1 MNAETNP
8 RSYQIIISTTF
19 ISLLGMPVI
28 GPVLPVLQD
37 VFTINNRD
45 IGWMIMSSYTLPA
58 LFFIPFTGYLADRF
72 GKKNILIP
80 SLFLFAVSGSLIS
93 LAQNADTVIVLR
105 FIQGLGGSAL
115 LTLSP
120 ALVPDLFQG
129 QERVKAMGYTGVTQG
144 IGAGL
149 LPMLGGLLASVTW
162 YLPFLTAVIGLP
174 IGLYLIIHL
183 KNVRPGV
190 LPKTGSYIRDA
201 YENLVNK
208 DVLQLCFF
216 TFGYVFIG
224 FGAFI
229 SYIPSYMNTTFNTG
243 TILIGI
249 IIATRTISGSIC
261 SAVLNK
267 ITTRFSSRTLLVF
280 SFVLLMLGMSAVPL
294 TGRIEAVVFLALAY
308 GAGFGIVRPLIQ
320 VLLFEISPENLR
332 ATFSSANGTALR
344 IAQTFSPLIAGLVV
358 AGLGF
363 QMLYYLAA
371 GLSFL
376 MVICCLLASPLLS
389 EKAIVEKNN

>member
-1 MNAETNP
+1 MNAQTNP

-190 LPKTGSYIRDA
+190 LPKTGTYIRDA

-332 ATFSSANGTALR
+332 STFSSANGTALR

-376 MVICCLLASPLLS
+376 MVIFCLLASPLLS

>member
-190 LPKTGSYIRDA
+190 LPKTGTYIQDA

-371 GLSFL
+371 ALSFL
-376 MVICCLLASPLLS
+376 MIICCLMASPLLS

>member
-1 MNAETNP
+1 MNAQTNP

-37 VFTINNRD
+37 VFAINNRD

-129 QERVKAMGYTGVTQG
+129 QETVNAMGYPGVTQG

-190 LPKTGSYIRDA
+190 LPKTGTYIRDA

-332 ATFSSANGTALR
+332 STFSSANGTALR

-376 MVICCLLASPLLS
+376 MVIFCLLASPLLS

>member
-1 MNAETNP
+1 MNAQTNP

-190 LPKTGSYIRDA
+190 LPKTGTYIRDA

-229 SYIPSYMNTTFNTG
+229 SYIPSYMNMTFNTG

-294 TGRIEAVVFLALAY
+294 TGRIEAVIFLALAY

-344 IAQTFSPLIAGLVV
+344 IAQTLSPLIAGLVV

-389 EKAIVEKNN
+389 EKAIVKKNN

>member
-149 LPMLGGLLASVTW
+149 LPMLGGLLAAVTW

-174 IGLYLIIHL
+174 IGLYLIIYL
-183 KNVRPGV
+183 KNVRPCV
-190 LPKTGSYIRDA
+190 LPKTGTYVRDA

-224 FGAFI
+224 FVAFI

-320 VLLFEISPENLR
+320 VHLFEISPENLR
-332 ATFSSANGTALR
+332 STFSSANGTALR

>member
-1 MNAETNP
+1 MNAENNP

-190 LPKTGSYIRDA
+190 LPKTGTYIRDA

-332 ATFSSANGTALR
+332 STFSSANGTALR

-376 MVICCLLASPLLS
+376 MVIFCLLASPLLS

>member
-1 MNAETNP
+1 MNAQTNP

-174 IGLYLIIHL
+174 IGLYLIIYL

-190 LPKTGSYIRDA
+190 LPKTGTYVRDA

-332 ATFSSANGTALR
+332 STFSSANGTALR

-376 MVICCLLASPLLS
+376 MVIFCLLASPLLS

>member
-1 MNAETNP
+1 MNAQTNP

-37 VFTINNRD
+37 VFAINNRD

-80 SLFLFAVSGSLIS
+80 SLFVFAISGSLIS

-105 FIQGLGGSAL
+105 FIQGLGGSTL

-190 LPKTGSYIRDA
+190 LPKTGTYIRDA

-229 SYIPSYMNTTFNTG
+229 SYIPSYMNMTFNTG

-294 TGRIEAVVFLALAY
+294 TGRIEAVIFLALAY

-344 IAQTFSPLIAGLVV
+344 IAQTLSPLIAGLVV

-389 EKAIVEKNN
+389 EKAIVKKNN

>member
-1 MNAETNP
+1 MNADPNP

-45 IGWMIMSSYTLPA
+45 IGWMIMSSYTFPA

-190 LPKTGSYIRDA
+190 LPKTGTYIRDA

>member
-174 IGLYLIIHL
+174 IGLYLIIYL

-190 LPKTGSYIRDA
+190 LPKTGTYVRDA

-332 ATFSSANGTALR
+332 STFSSANGTALR

-358 AGLGF
+358 AGHGF

-376 MVICCLLASPLLS
+376 MVIFCLLASPLLS

>member
-190 LPKTGSYIRDA
+190 LPKTGTYIRDA

>member
-190 LPKTGSYIRDA
+190 LPKTGTYIRDA

-332 ATFSSANGTALR
+332 STFSSANGTALR

-376 MVICCLLASPLLS
+376 MVIFCLLASPLLS

>member
-183 KNVRPGV
+183 KNVKPGV
-190 LPKTGSYIRDA
+190 LPKTGTYIRDA

-332 ATFSSANGTALR
+332 STFSSANGTALR

>member
-190 LPKTGSYIRDA
+190 LPKTGTYIRDA

-294 TGRIEAVVFLALAY
+294 TGRIEAVIFLALAY

-332 ATFSSANGTALR
+332 STFSSANGTALR

-376 MVICCLLASPLLS
+376 MVIFCLLASPLLS
-389 EKAIVEKNN
+389 EKAIVKKNN

>member
-190 LPKTGSYIRDA
+190 LPKTGTYIRDA

-243 TILIGI
+243 TILIGL

-294 TGRIEAVVFLALAY
+294 TGRIEAVIFLALAY

-344 IAQTFSPLIAGLVV
+344 IAQTLSPLIAGLVV

-389 EKAIVEKNN
+389 EKAIVKKNN

>member
-190 LPKTGSYIRDA
+190 LPKTGTYIRDA

-280 SFVLLMLGMSAVPL
+280 SFLLLMLGMSAVPL

-332 ATFSSANGTALR
+332 STFSSANGTALR

-376 MVICCLLASPLLS
+376 MIICCLLASPLLS

>member
-190 LPKTGSYIRDA
+190 LPKTGTYIRDA

-389 EKAIVEKNN
+389 EKAIVKKNN

>member
-174 IGLYLIIHL
+174 IGLYLIIYL

-190 LPKTGSYIRDA
+190 LPKTGTYVRDA

-208 DVLQLCFF
+208 DVFQLCFF

-376 MVICCLLASPLLS
+376 MVIFCLLASPLLS

>member
-190 LPKTGSYIRDA
+190 LPKTGTYIRDA

-371 GLSFL
+371 GLAFL

-389 EKAIVEKNN
+389 EKAIVKKNN

>member
-80 SLFLFAVSGSLIS
+80 SLFLFAVSGSFIS

-190 LPKTGSYIRDA
+190 LPKTGTYIRDA

>member
-80 SLFLFAVSGSLIS
+80 SLFVFSISGSLIS
-93 LAQNADTVIVLR
+93 LAQNADTVIILR

-183 KNVRPGV
+183 KNVKPGV
-190 LPKTGSYIRDA
+190 LPKTGTYIRDA

-332 ATFSSANGTALR
+332 STFSSANGTALR

>member
-93 LAQNADTVIVLR
+93 LAQNTDTVIVLR

-183 KNVRPGV
+183 KNVRLGV
-190 LPKTGSYIRDA
+190 LPKTGTYIRDA

-261 SAVLNK
+261 SAVLDK

-371 GLSFL
+371 GLSCL

-389 EKAIVEKNN
+389 EKAIMKKNN

>member
-1 MNAETNP
+1 MNAQTNP

-80 SLFLFAVSGSLIS
+80 SLFVFAISGSLIS

-174 IGLYLIIHL
+174 IGLYLIIYL

-190 LPKTGSYIRDA
+190 LPKTGTYIRDA

-294 TGRIEAVVFLALAY
+294 TGRIEAVIFLALAY

-332 ATFSSANGTALR
+332 STFSSANGTALR

-376 MVICCLLASPLLS
+376 MVIFCLLASPLLS

>member
-174 IGLYLIIHL
+174 IGLYLIIYL

-190 LPKTGSYIRDA
+190 LPKTGTYIRDA

-332 ATFSSANGTALR
+332 STFSSANGTALR

>member
-190 LPKTGSYIRDA
+190 LPKTGTYIRDA
-201 YENLVNK
+201 YEKLVNK

>member
-162 YLPFLTAVIGLP
+162 YLPFLTAVVGLP

-190 LPKTGSYIRDA
+190 LPKTGTYIRDA

>member
-80 SLFLFAVSGSLIS
+80 SLFVFAISGSLIS

-190 LPKTGSYIRDA
+190 LPKTGTYIRDA

-294 TGRIEAVVFLALAY
+294 TGRIEAVIFLALAY

-344 IAQTFSPLIAGLVV
+344 IAQTLSPLIAGLVV

-389 EKAIVEKNN
+389 EKAIVKKNN

>member
-190 LPKTGSYIRDA
+190 LPKTGTYIRHA

>member
-115 LTLSP
+115 ITLSP

-190 LPKTGSYIRDA
+190 LPKTGTYIRDA

-280 SFVLLMLGMSAVPL
+280 SFVLLMLGMSAVSL

-332 ATFSSANGTALR
+332 STFSSANGTALR

-376 MVICCLLASPLLS
+376 MVIFCLLASPLLS

>member
-1 MNAETNP
+1 MNAQTNP

-190 LPKTGSYIRDA
+190 LPKTGTYVRDA

-332 ATFSSANGTALR
+332 STFSSANGTALR

>member
-37 VFTINNRD
+37 VFAINNRD

-190 LPKTGSYIRDA
+190 LPKTGTYIRDA

-280 SFVLLMLGMSAVPL
+280 SFLLLMLGMSAVPL

-332 ATFSSANGTALR
+332 STFSSANGTALR

>member
-1 MNAETNP
+1 MNAQTNP

-37 VFTINNRD
+37 VFAINNRD

-80 SLFLFAVSGSLIS
+80 SLFVFAISGSLIS

-190 LPKTGSYIRDA
+190 LPKTGTYIRDA

-229 SYIPSYMNTTFNTG
+229 SYIPSYMNMTFNTG

-267 ITTRFSSRTLLVF
+267 ITTRFSSRTLLLF

-294 TGRIEAVVFLALAY
+294 TGRIEAVIFLALAY

-344 IAQTFSPLIAGLVV
+344 IAQTLSPLIAGLVV

-389 EKAIVEKNN
+389 EKAIVKKNN

>member
-1 MNAETNP
+1 M
-8 RSYQIIISTTF
+8 
-19 ISLLGMPVI
+19 
-28 GPVLPVLQD
+28 
-37 VFTINNRD
+37 
-45 IGWMIMSSYTLPA
+45 
-58 LFFIPFTGYLADRF
+58 
-72 GKKNILIP
+72 
-80 SLFLFAVSGSLIS
+80 FAVSGSLIS

-190 LPKTGSYIRDA
+190 LPKTGTYIRDA

-261 SAVLNK
+261 SAVLDK

-294 TGRIEAVVFLALAY
+294 TGRIEAVIFLALAY

-371 GLSFL
+371 GLSCL

>member
-190 LPKTGSYIRDA
+190 LPKTGTYIRDA

-332 ATFSSANGTALR
+332 STFSSANGTALR

>member
-190 LPKTGSYIRDA
+190 LPKTGTYIRDA

-294 TGRIEAVVFLALAY
+294 TGRIEAVIFLALAY

-344 IAQTFSPLIAGLVV
+344 IAQTLSPLIAGLVV

-389 EKAIVEKNN
+389 EKAIVKKNN

>member
-80 SLFLFAVSGSLIS
+80 SLFVFSISGSLIS
-93 LAQNADTVIVLR
+93 LAQNADTVIILR

-183 KNVRPGV
+183 KNVKPGV
-190 LPKTGSYIRDA
+190 LPKTGTYIRDA

>member
-190 LPKTGSYIRDA
+190 LPKTGTYVRDA

-332 ATFSSANGTALR
+332 STFSSANGTALR

>member
-37 VFTINNRD
+37 VFNINNRD

-190 LPKTGSYIRDA
+190 LPKTGTYIRDA

-389 EKAIVEKNN
+389 EKAIVENNN

>member
-190 LPKTGSYIRDA
+190 LPKTGTYVRDA